1 MFDNDLTLIDTCVN
15 INNEYRKQYE
25 LDEREES
32 NNVDYGQ
39 TEEEL
44 EDKKTTEVLSN
55 SKFFTEQDMVPT
67 SVPMVNVALSWKY

>member
-1 MFDNDLTLIDTCVN
+1 MFDKGLTLLDKCVS
-15 INNEYRKQYE
+15 INNQYRKQYE

-44 EDKKTTEVLSN
+44 ENQNDG
-55 SKFFTEQDMVPT
+55 D
-67 SVPMVNVALSWKY
+67 SV